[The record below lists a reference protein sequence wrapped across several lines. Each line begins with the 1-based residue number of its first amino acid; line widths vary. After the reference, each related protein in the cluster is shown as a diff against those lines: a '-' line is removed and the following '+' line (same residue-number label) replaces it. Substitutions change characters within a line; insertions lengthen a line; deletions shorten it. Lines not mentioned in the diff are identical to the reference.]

1 MGFTG
6 VTQVLVVTD
15 DHITIDDLFEGA
27 KAQVVDTKL
36 GNYKTEATA
45 VDTER
50 RWSMMRRKKRKNWA
64 QDKCIWITNRLV
76 RPRMISRFSKGLSEF
91 KLSGQSWIQ
100 RYPEETHVV
109 NFEPLPCVFTVPKC
123 SFAFSSL
130 TSNFFNCFKH
140 IELWRLHLW
149 SFGV

>member
-50 RWSMMRRKKRKNWA
+50 RW
-64 QDKCIWITNRLV
+64 IT
-76 RPRMISRFSKGLSEF
+76 M
-91 KLSGQSWIQ
+91 
-100 RYPEETHVV
+100 
-109 NFEPLPCVFTVPKC
+109 
-123 SFAFSSL
+123 
-130 TSNFFNCFKH
+130 
-140 IELWRLHLW
+140 
-149 SFGV
+149 

>member
-50 RWSMMRRKKRKNWA
+50 RWSMMRRKKREN
-64 QDKCIWITNRLV
+64 
-76 RPRMISRFSKGLSEF
+76 
-91 KLSGQSWIQ
+91 
-100 RYPEETHVV
+100 
-109 NFEPLPCVFTVPKC
+109 
-123 SFAFSSL
+123 
-130 TSNFFNCFKH
+130 
-140 IELWRLHLW
+140 
-149 SFGV
+149 